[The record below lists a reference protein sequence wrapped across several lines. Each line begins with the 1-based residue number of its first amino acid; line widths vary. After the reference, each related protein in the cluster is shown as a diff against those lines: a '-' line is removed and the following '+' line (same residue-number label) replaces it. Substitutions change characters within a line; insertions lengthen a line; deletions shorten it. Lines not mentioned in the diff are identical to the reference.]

1 MFTMVA
7 SVLHL
12 GNITFE
18 EDDKVSAHIQD
29 KAPVNVIAVSISPW
43 KHNKTPSKLGP
54 FTMII

>member
-18 EDDKVSAHIQD
+18 EDDKDAAHIQD

-43 KHNKTPSKLGP
+43 KHKTPSKLGP